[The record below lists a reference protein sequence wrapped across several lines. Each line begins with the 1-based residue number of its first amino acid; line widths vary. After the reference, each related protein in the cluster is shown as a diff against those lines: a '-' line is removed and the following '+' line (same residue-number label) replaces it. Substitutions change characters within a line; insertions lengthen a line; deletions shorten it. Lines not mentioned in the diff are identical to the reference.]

1 MIRFL
6 HFVVCPLLVL
16 RYFIQLSN
24 ICACLI
30 RYPWVCP
37 FSTNARSACRLTAG
51 NDGIAIEAAVLVS
64 FGDARPVPAV
74 DHIPIGGALR
84 QVGDGDA
91 SVNGGLF
98 AARACLKIGAVSSSE
113 GFWAAGKQ
121 FFSQESWRISRK
133 NCAVQ
138 GTKDPPVGHVDMF
151 QTSPRAN
158 IAGVLEI

>member
-121 FFSQESWRISRK
+121 FFRRNPGGFQGKLRRSGGKSPAG
-133 NCAVQ
+133 CAC
-138 GTKDPPVGHVDMF
+138 
-151 QTSPRAN
+151 
-158 IAGVLEI
+158 